1 MPFIE
6 DDPPR
11 VFPRSCCSCRPASSG
26 SGSPLNAQLCLVLL
40 RFNKTGQHSGR
51 DPLPSF
57 VVKSKNRKNIKVN
70 NYKQWI
76 AMWEEAKNKCI
87 PRKWTYKYPLP
98 TFKNSKR
105 DLPNVI

>member
-1 MPFIE
+1 M
-6 DDPPR
+6 D
-11 VFPRSCCSCRPASSG
+11 
-26 SGSPLNAQLCLVLL
+26 L

-70 NYKQWI
+70 NYQQWI
-76 AMWEEAKNKCI
+76 AMWEESKNKCI